1 MTYYVDNILDLLK
14 KYDNET
20 ISKLL
25 GQFVCHKNE
34 EIDTF
39 IRKKALPFAKQGL
52 SITYLVYSDADE
64 LVGIFTLAN
73 KTLTVETENISS
85 SLQKKLEKFGK
96 YDAAGTR
103 ITVPGILIAQ
113 IGKNENA
120 EFPVTGSELMRL
132 AEQQVGQIFYKAGG
146 RIVYLECEHEPKLF
160 HFYESCQYRSIG
172 DRIQKEPEQDD
183 IDYRVYIKTMDQMKI
198 DLNN

>member
-103 ITVPGILIAQ
+103 ITVPGANRE
-113 IGKNENA
+113 K
-120 EFPVTGSELMRL
+120 
-132 AEQQVGQIFYKAGG
+132 
-146 RIVYLECEHEPKLF
+146 
-160 HFYESCQYRSIG
+160 
-172 DRIQKEPEQDD
+172 
-183 IDYRVYIKTMDQMKI
+183 
-198 DLNN
+198 

>member
-52 SITYLVYSDADE
+52 SITYLVCWRNS
-64 LVGIFTLAN
+64 
-73 KTLTVETENISS
+73 ENM
-85 SLQKKLEKFGK
+85 
-96 YDAAGTR
+96 TR
-103 ITVPGILIAQ
+103 Q
-113 IGKNENA
+113 
-120 EFPVTGSELMRL
+120 
-132 AEQQVGQIFYKAGG
+132 
-146 RIVYLECEHEPKLF
+146 EHE
-160 HFYESCQYRSIG
+160 SQCRAS
-172 DRIQKEPEQDD
+172 
-183 IDYRVYIKTMDQMKI
+183 
-198 DLNN
+198 